1 VNNEF
6 KQPLSNHKPGD
17 GPVSPYQRA
26 KQEWDARIG
35 NAIVQASNWR
45 FATFGTLLLCFLL
58 VFGLIYQSSKS
69 SVVPYIIQVGQNGEV
84 LSVSKAVETNRTPQD
99 NEIKYFL
106 GKWIQD
112 VRGLPLDIVVKK
124 QNWISSYYFMRQ
136 SAAVKMNEIIKK
148 DNPMSKVGEQTIA
161 AKLTSIV
168 KMSTQSYQ
176 CRWVEE
182 VFSKEGAM
190 LDTYKMTAIITV
202 DFSRP
207 KNEKDIFINPL
218 GLYIKDFSWSKDI

>member
-1 VNNEF
+1 MTDEF
-6 KQPLSNHKPGD
+6 KQPITNFKPD
-17 GPVSPYQRA
+17 TGPITPYQRA

-35 NAIVQASNWR
+35 NAVVQASNWR
-45 FATFGTLLLCFLL
+45 YAMFGSLLLSIFLI
-58 VFGLIYQSSKS
+58 FGLIYQSSKA

-84 LSVSKAVETNRTPQD
+84 LNASKAVETYRTPQD

-106 GKWIQD
+106 GKWIHD
-112 VRGLPLDIVVKK
+112 VRGMPLDIVVKK
-124 QNWISSYYFMRQ
+124 QNWVSSYYFMRQ

-161 AKLTSIV
+161 VKLTSIV
-168 KMSTQSYQ
+168 KMSSQSYQ

-182 VFSKEGAM
+182 VFGKEGA
-190 LDTYKMTAIITV
+190 LIDAYKMTAVITV

-207 KNEKDIFINPL
+207 KNEKDIFVNPL